1 MTYEI
6 VAEPMDYGSKW
17 GVAMYLDVD
26 GKRWRKAI
34 LLKRKDI
41 DEAEAVELATPL
53 LMAWAM
59 TV

>member
-6 VAEPMDYGSKW
+6 AAMPMDYGSKW
-17 GVAMYLDVD
+17 GVAMHMDVD
-26 GKRWRKAI
+26 GKQWRKAI

-53 LMAWAM
+53 LMAWAE